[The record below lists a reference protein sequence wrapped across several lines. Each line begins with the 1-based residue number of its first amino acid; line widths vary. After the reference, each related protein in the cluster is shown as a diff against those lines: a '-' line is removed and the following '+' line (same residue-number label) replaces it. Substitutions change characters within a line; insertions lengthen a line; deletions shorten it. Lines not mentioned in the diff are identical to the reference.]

1 MFKIKKYQ
9 VEEIRKSYAN
19 HENKRQVYKKYSD
32 IVSLSGFNKIW
43 QGVTWKNVMPEVFTQ
58 ENKDFYVRRTV
69 ENNPNSKLTYD
80 MIYDIQKKINQG
92 VNLYLIY
99 KDYENLFTK
108 HYFISLQTNSKFTRM
123 NLNLKKLGFGGCCYI
138 YESHRITDNNM
149 IW

>member
-1 MFKIKKYQ
+1 
-9 VEEIRKSYAN
+9 
-19 HENKRQVYKKYSD
+19 
-32 IVSLSGFNKIW
+32 VSLSGFNKIW

-108 HYFISLQTNSKFTRM
+108 HYFMYN
-123 NLNLKKLGFGGCCYI
+123 I
-138 YESHRITDNNM
+138 YDRIKNGEY
-149 IW
+149 

>member
-19 HENKRQVYKKYSD
+19 HENKQQVYKKYSD

-43 QGVTWKNVMPEVFTQ
+43 QGVTWKNIMPEVFTQ

-108 HYFISLQTNSKFTRM
+108 HYFMYN
-123 NLNLKKLGFGGCCYI
+123 I
-138 YESHRITDNNM
+138 YDRIKNGEY
-149 IW
+149 

>member
-9 VEEIRKSYAN
+9 VEEIRRSYAN
-19 HENKRQVYKKYSD
+19 HENKQQVYKKYSD

-108 HYFISLQTNSKFTRM
+108 HYFMYN
-123 NLNLKKLGFGGCCYI
+123 I
-138 YESHRITDNNM
+138 YDRIKNGEY
-149 IW
+149 

>member
-1 MFKIKKYQ
+1 MSKIKKYQ

-19 HENKRQVYKKYSD
+19 HENKQQVYKKYSN

-92 VNLYLIY
+92 VNLYVIY

-108 HYFISLQTNSKFTRM
+108 HYFMYN
-123 NLNLKKLGFGGCCYI
+123 I
-138 YESHRITDNNM
+138 YDRIKNGEY
-149 IW
+149 

>member
-1 MFKIKKYQ
+1 MSKIKKYQ

-19 HENKRQVYKKYSD
+19 HENKQQVYNKYSN

-43 QGVTWKNVMPEVFTQ
+43 QGVTWKNVMPEVFTR

-108 HYFISLQTNSKFTRM
+108 HYFMYS
-123 NLNLKKLGFGGCCYI
+123 I
-138 YESHRITDNNM
+138 YDRIKNGEY
-149 IW
+149 

>member
-1 MFKIKKYQ
+1 MSKIKKYQ

-19 HENKRQVYKKYSD
+19 HENKQQVYKKYSD

-43 QGVTWKNVMPEVFTQ
+43 QGVTWKNVMSEVFTR

-92 VNLYLIY
+92 VNLYVIY

-108 HYFISLQTNSKFTRM
+108 HYFMYN
-123 NLNLKKLGFGGCCYI
+123 I
-138 YESHRITDNNM
+138 YDRIKNGEY
-149 IW
+149 

>member
-1 MFKIKKYQ
+1 MSKIKKYP

-19 HENKRQVYKKYSD
+19 HENKQQVYKKYSN

-43 QGVTWKNVMPEVFTQ
+43 QGVTWKNVMPEVFTR

-108 HYFISLQTNSKFTRM
+108 HYFMYS
-123 NLNLKKLGFGGCCYI
+123 I
-138 YESHRITDNNM
+138 YDRIKNGEY
-149 IW
+149 

>member
-1 MFKIKKYQ
+1 MSKIKKYQ

-19 HENKRQVYKKYSD
+19 HENKQQVYKKYSN

-92 VNLYLIY
+92 VNLYVIY
-99 KDYENLFTK
+99 KDYENLITK
-108 HYFISLQTNSKFTRM
+108 HYFMYN
-123 NLNLKKLGFGGCCYI
+123 I
-138 YESHRITDNNM
+138 YDRIKNGEY
-149 IW
+149 